1 MTLQPLILTIEDEAA
16 MRRTLCVALRDQGY
30 ATLEAATAEDGL
42 YQASLR
48 APNLVLLDLG
58 LPDRDGV
65 EVTRIL
71 RRTQQIP
78 IIVISARDA
87 EAQQV
92 EALDAG
98 ANDFVTKPFREAELM
113 ARVRAALRYAPHI
126 AKPAES
132 FFNGR
137 LRVDFMTH
145 EVALDGKKILLTS
158 KQYKLLAVLVRQ
170 PGRVIS
176 YRTLLREVWGPS
188 RVSEVHYLRV
198 FMKQLRDKLEKD
210 PTRPEM
216 LLTAQRV
223 GYRFKPSD

>member
-126 AKPAES
+126 
-132 FFNGR
+132 
-137 LRVDFMTH
+137 
-145 EVALDGKKILLTS
+145 
-158 KQYKLLAVLVRQ
+158 
-170 PGRVIS
+170 
-176 YRTLLREVWGPS
+176 
-188 RVSEVHYLRV
+188 VHDLPFV
-198 FMKQLRDKLEKD
+198 V
-210 PTRPEM
+210 PN
-216 LLTAQRV
+216 
-223 GYRFKPSD
+223 